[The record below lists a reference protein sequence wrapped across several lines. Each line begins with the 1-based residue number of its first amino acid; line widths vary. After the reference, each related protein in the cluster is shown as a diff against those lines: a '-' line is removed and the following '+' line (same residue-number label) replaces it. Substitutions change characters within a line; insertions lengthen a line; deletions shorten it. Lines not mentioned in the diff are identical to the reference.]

1 MLWGILFIVAG
12 IFIILSIFFSITLPV
27 WLAIASLIVVAGI
40 VSMVKSFPNGLGVTI
55 FGALLGYNV
64 ISQNELSFGKFV
76 IALLASG
83 LIEIGLKLI
92 ISKIKRKNDWD
103 TF

>member
-1 MLWGILFIVAG
+1 MFWGILLIAAG

-27 WLAIASLIVVAGI
+27 WLAIAVLIVIAGI
-40 VSMVKSFPNGLGVTI
+40 ISMAKNFPNGLGVTI

-64 ISQNELSFGKFV
+64 ILQNELSFGKFV
-76 IALLASG
+76 IALLASA

>member
-27 WLAIASLIVVAGI
+27 WLAIAALIVVAGI
-40 VSMVKSFPNGLGVTI
+40 VSMAKSFPNGLGVAI

-76 IALLASG
+76 IAILASA